1 MSLKKKLEKIAD
13 INEEKKERIESDFYK
28 NEWKSAGLSNPFDVV
43 EKFIKDK
50 GLKLYGGL
58 ALHTYLK
65 KHKQGL
71 YNKHE
76 FPDFD
81 VLSPDAW
88 SHAKEL
94 ARLLHKMGYMFVE
107 ARSSILN
114 DYHHQTYK
122 VSVDMIY
129 IIDITQK
136 GCTPKQVRS
145 DDCDTC
151 GRSLAGKCLR
161 LFDDEPAVDS
171 NFKKTT
177 KNPKIYRKTYNYRT
191 KKSYFPSKLFVMD
204 KNWLKGQMYK
214 ELTQPMG
221 QPQRLPKIGT
231 RLKKF
236 EKFYDF
242 EHYKCSLGEYTK
254 LVDKNMKPILKE
266 IGEFIKG
273 RTLVNYGATTYNFF
287 VKHDKN
293 VGSLPVSDYKVYSQN
308 SIYHIDAL
316 LKRLKNKFKHLKF
329 NYIIKYK
336 FWKEQEDIDYI
347 VNVKI
352 GKKFNNLVTFTET
365 DKCIPYIQYNKI
377 RYATVDRLKY
387 LYYKSLSTPTF
398 LKNIEDSPMNYRCLL
413 NNLLTAEKTYSK
425 TKKNN
430 KSKFRRYV
438 SKCQGDEI
446 SKIQSSLT
454 NRWYNKLKELKNT
467 EYRLDKPRKGFIT
480 KIYKMANEEQFLP
493 YKPEEEK
500 LKKKR

>member
-1 MSLKKKLEKIAD
+1 MNLKKKLEKIAD
-13 INEEKKERIESDFYK
+13 INEDKKDKTESKFYK
-28 NEWKSAGLSNPFDVV
+28 SEWKGVGLPNPFDVV
-43 EKFIKDK
+43 EKFIRDK

-71 YNKHE
+71 YGKHE

-94 ARLLHKMGYMFVE
+94 ARLLHKMGFMFVE
-107 ARSSILN
+107 ARSSVLN
-114 DYHHQTYK
+114 DYHHHTFK

-136 GCTPKQVRS
+136 GCTPKQVGS
-145 DDCDTC
+145 NDCDAC
-151 GRSLAGKCLR
+151 GRSTKGKCLM

-171 NFKKTT
+171 GFKKTT

-221 QPQRLPKIGT
+221 QPQRLPKVGT
-231 RLKKF
+231 RLEKF

-242 EHYKCSLGEYTK
+242 EHYKCSIGDYTK

-273 RTLVNYGATTYNFF
+273 RSLVNYGATAYNFF

-293 VGSLPVSDYKVYSQN
+293 TGSLPVSDYKVYSEN
-308 SIYHIDAL
+308 SIYHIDVL
-316 LKRLKNKFKHLKF
+316 IKHLHKKF
-329 NYIIKYK
+329 RTFKFSYIIKHK

-347 VNVKI
+347 LNVKI
-352 GKKFNNLVTFTET
+352 GTKFNNLVTFTET
-365 DKCIPYIQYNKI
+365 DKCIPYVQYNKI
-377 RYATVDRLKY
+377 RYATVDRIKY

-398 LKNIEDSPMNYRCLL
+398 IKNVEDNPMNYRCLL
-413 NNLLTAEKTYSK
+413 NNLLSAEKKYLKTTK
-425 TKKNN
+425 TKKN
-430 KSKFRRYV
+430 KFRRYV

-446 SKIQSSLT
+446 SKIQSTLAD
-454 NRWYNKLKELKNT
+454 RWYDKIKDLKNT
-467 EYRLDKPRKGFIT
+467 EYKFDKPRKGYIT
-480 KIYKMANEEQFLP
+480 KIYKMAAEEKYLP
-493 YKPEEEK
+493 YKPEEE
-500 LKKKR
+500 LKRK